1 MPLELDR
8 RQRAMLQEMGVP
20 VWLPESGVAVLER
33 VAPTAAPVA
42 RPAPDT
48 IEPAAPLVRDA
59 AQRPVTF
66 VAAGQAAAAALAAT
80 VGSVAGSSLD
90 WNALTVGV
98 RTCQA
103 CALCAGRS
111 HTSLLAPP
119 DGLACDWMVVGD
131 PPDEDEDR
139 AGVPFAGQAGVL
151 LGNMLRALGL
161 QRANPDP
168 ALARPAA
175 TAAQAPAVATSPATR
190 VYVTNVLKCR
200 PAHGALPQA
209 AELAQC
215 AQHLQ
220 QEIALVRPRMILS
233 MGRFAN
239 QLLLAADPALASL
252 PPGKLRGTVRH
263 YAGVPVVVTYAPQVL
278 LRNSAGKAQAWA
290 DLCLA
295 AATLAD

>member
-1 MPLELDR
+1 
-8 RQRAMLQEMGVP
+8 
-20 VWLPESGVAVLER
+20 LPAATSVAVAIADTVSE
-33 VAPTAAPVA
+33 APT
-42 RPAPDT
+42 
-48 IEPAAPLVRDA
+48 
-59 AQRPVTF
+59 
-66 VAAGQAAAAALAAT
+66 
-80 VGSVAGSSLD
+80 D
-90 WNALTVGV
+90 WNALTQSV

-111 HTSLLAPP
+111 HATLMAPQ

-139 AGVPFAGQAGVL
+139 AGAPFVGQAGVL

-168 ALARPAA
+168 ASGPPAA
-175 TAAQAPAVATSPATR
+175 TPMAVATSSPASTSAATR

-209 AELAQC
+209 AELARC

-295 AATLAD
+295 ATTLEA

>member
-8 RQRAMLQEMGVP
+8 RQRAMLKEMGVS
-20 VWLPESGVAVLER
+20 VWLPENGVAVLEQ
-33 VAPTAAPVA
+33 APAIAL
-42 RPAPDT
+42 PAP
-48 IEPAAPLVRDA
+48 
-59 AQRPVTF
+59 
-66 VAAGQAAAAALAAT
+66 AAT
-80 VGSVAGSSLD
+80 TGTKVGPSPD
-90 WNALTVGV
+90 WNTLTQSV
-98 RTCQA
+98 RACQA
-103 CALCAGRS
+103 CTLCAGRS
-111 HTSLLAPP
+111 HTTLLAPP
-119 DGLACDWMVVGD
+119 DGLGCDWMVVGD

-168 ALARPAA
+168 ALGRLAA
-175 TAAQAPAVATSPATR
+175 PVAPAPAMSTSPATR

-209 AELAQC
+209 ADLAQC

-278 LRNSAGKAQAWA
+278 LRNSAGKALAWA

-295 AATLAD
+295 ATTLEA